1 MTTEDLWL
9 RMEPYLTK
17 IEPLTEEVAGLKED
31 MTEVKSEVKTLKE
44 DMVEVKSEVK
54 TLKEDMVEV
63 KGKVETLTE
72 DMVEV
77 KGKVETLTEDMVEI
91 KGKVETLT
99 EDMTEVKGKVE
110 TLTED
115 VTAIKSKLNIAV
127 DINMAQIL
135 EQQVKNAE
143 EQRRM
148 FKEMNQTITK
158 YMYKNE
164 IDHKKFE
171 YEIEKLKYGDMGS
184 AIMV

>member
-1 MTTEDLWL
+1 
-9 RMEPYLTK
+9 
-17 IEPLTEEVAGLKED
+17 
-31 MTEVKSEVKTLKE
+31 
-44 DMVEVKSEVK
+44 MVEVKSEVK
-54 TLKEDMVEV
+54 TLKEDMVGV

-72 DMVEV
+72 DM
-77 KGKVETLTEDMVEI
+77 TEI

-127 DINMAQIL
+127 DINLAQIL

>member
-1 MTTEDLWL
+1 M
-9 RMEPYLTK
+9 
-17 IEPLTEEVAGLKED
+17 V
-31 MTEVKSEVKTLKE
+31 EVKGKVETLTE

-54 TLKEDMVEV
+54 TLK
-63 KGKVETLTE
+63 E

-148 FKEMNQTITK
+148 FKEMNQTINK
-158 YMYKNE
+158 YLYKNE
-164 IDHKKFE
+164 VDHKKFE

>member
-1 MTTEDLWL
+1 
-9 RMEPYLTK
+9 
-17 IEPLTEEVAGLKED
+17 
-31 MTEVKSEVKTLKE
+31 
-44 DMVEVKSEVK
+44 MVEVKSEVK

-72 DMVEV
+72 DMTEVKGKVETLTKDMTEV
-77 KGKVETLTEDMVEI
+77 KGKVETLTEDMV
-91 KGKVETLT
+91 
-99 EDMTEVKGKVE
+99 EVKGKVE

-127 DINMAQIL
+127 DINLAQIL

-143 EQRRM
+143 EQRKM

-171 YEIEKLKYGDMGS
+171 YEIEKLKYGDMGN
-184 AIMV
+184 AVMV

>member
-44 DMVEVKSEVK
+44 DM
-54 TLKEDMVEV
+54 TEV
-63 KGKVETLTE
+63 KGRVEKLEPLVEEMAEVKDQVKTLTE
-72 DMVEV
+72 DMV
-77 KGKVETLTEDMVEI
+77 
-91 KGKVETLT
+91 
-99 EDMTEVKGKVE
+99 EVKGKVE

-127 DINMAQIL
+127 DINLAQIL

-148 FKEMNQTITK
+148 FKEMNQTINK
-158 YMYKNE
+158 YLYKNE
-164 IDHKKFE
+164 VDHKKFE

-184 AIMV
+184 AVMV

>member
-1 MTTEDLWL
+1 
-9 RMEPYLTK
+9 
-17 IEPLTEEVAGLKED
+17 
-31 MTEVKSEVKTLKE
+31 
-44 DMVEVKSEVK
+44 
-54 TLKEDMVEV
+54 
-63 KGKVETLTE
+63 
-72 DMVEV
+72 MVEV

-171 YEIEKLKYGDMGS
+171 YEIEKLKYGDMGN
-184 AIMV
+184 AVMV

>member
-1 MTTEDLWL
+1 
-9 RMEPYLTK
+9 
-17 IEPLTEEVAGLKED
+17 
-31 MTEVKSEVKTLKE
+31 
-44 DMVEVKSEVK
+44 MVEVKSEVK

-77 KGKVETLTEDMVEI
+77 KSEVKTLKEDMVGVKGKVETLTEDMV
-91 KGKVETLT
+91 
-99 EDMTEVKGKVE
+99 EVKGKVE

-127 DINMAQIL
+127 DINLAQIL

-143 EQRRM
+143 EQRKM

-171 YEIEKLKYGDMGS
+171 YEIEKLKYGDMGN
-184 AIMV
+184 AVMV

>member
-54 TLKEDMVEV
+54 TLK
-63 KGKVETLTE
+63 E

>member
-1 MTTEDLWL
+1 
-9 RMEPYLTK
+9 
-17 IEPLTEEVAGLKED
+17 
-31 MTEVKSEVKTLKE
+31 
-44 DMVEVKSEVK
+44 MVEVKSEVK
-54 TLKEDMVEV
+54 TLKEDMVGV

-72 DMVEV
+72 DM
-77 KGKVETLTEDMVEI
+77 TEI

-127 DINMAQIL
+127 DINLAQIL

-143 EQRRM
+143 EQRKM

>member
-1 MTTEDLWL
+1 
-9 RMEPYLTK
+9 
-17 IEPLTEEVAGLKED
+17 
-31 MTEVKSEVKTLKE
+31 
-44 DMVEVKSEVK
+44 MVEVKNEVK

-63 KGKVETLTE
+63 KGQVKTLTE

-77 KGKVETLTEDMVEI
+77 KNEVKTLKEDMVEV

-127 DINMAQIL
+127 DINLAQIL

-143 EQRRM
+143 EQRKM

-171 YEIEKLKYGDMGS
+171 YEIEKLKYGDMGN
-184 AIMV
+184 AVMV

>member
-1 MTTEDLWL
+1 
-9 RMEPYLTK
+9 
-17 IEPLTEEVAGLKED
+17 
-31 MTEVKSEVKTLKE
+31 
-44 DMVEVKSEVK
+44 
-54 TLKEDMVEV
+54 MVEV

-72 DMVEV
+72 DMTEI
-77 KGKVETLTEDMVEI
+77 KGKVETLTEDMTEV

-127 DINMAQIL
+127 DINLAQIL

>member
-1 MTTEDLWL
+1 
-9 RMEPYLTK
+9 
-17 IEPLTEEVAGLKED
+17 
-31 MTEVKSEVKTLKE
+31 
-44 DMVEVKSEVK
+44 MVEVKSEVK

-72 DMVEV
+72 DMTEVKGKVETLTKDMTEV
-77 KGKVETLTEDMVEI
+77 KGKVETLTEDMV
-91 KGKVETLT
+91 
-99 EDMTEVKGKVE
+99 EVKGKVE

-127 DINMAQIL
+127 DINLAQIL

-143 EQRRM
+143 EQRKM

>member
-1 MTTEDLWL
+1 
-9 RMEPYLTK
+9 
-17 IEPLTEEVAGLKED
+17 

-44 DMVEVKSEVK
+44 DM
-54 TLKEDMVEV
+54 TEV
-63 KGKVETLTE
+63 KGRVEKLE
-72 DMVEV
+72 PLVEEMAEV
-77 KGKVETLTEDMVEI
+77 KEQVKTLTEDMVEI

-127 DINMAQIL
+127 DINLAQIL

-143 EQRRM
+143 EQRKM

-164 IDHKKFE
+164 IEHKKFE
-171 YEIEKLKYGDMGS
+171 YEIEKLKYGDMGN
-184 AIMV
+184 AVMV

>member
-1 MTTEDLWL
+1 M
-9 RMEPYLTK
+9 
-17 IEPLTEEVAGLKED
+17 V
-31 MTEVKSEVKTLKE
+31 EVKSEVKTLKE

-54 TLKEDMVEV
+54 TLK
-63 KGKVETLTE
+63 E

-171 YEIEKLKYGDMGS
+171 YEIEKLKYGDMGN
-184 AIMV
+184 AVMV